1 MHMKTK
7 LKRRKFLKNA
17 SSVTALSLLGGPIT
31 GLASQNKASY
41 SSKELYF
48 QSASQ
53 VVRLIVDKKIS
64 SFELTNMILERI
76 GKIEPKIN
84 AINVLLSEE
93 ALEKAK
99 EADRLLATGNVLGPL
114 HGVPITIKDTFR
126 IKGVPTTVGNPALS
140 DYVPDYDAVS
150 VARLKAAGAVILGN
164 TNVPYMLD
172 DHQSFNEIY
181 GRTNNP
187 WNQGHSPG
195 GSTGG
200 GAAALAAGISYLSL
214 GSDTAGSI
222 RVPAH
227 FCGVFGH
234 KPTLELVPKQGQIPP
249 MPGALP
255 YSSNGLSVAGPL
267 ARSPEDLKLLLEV
280 CGGPV
285 SPESIAYSWK
295 LPRARKTKLRDY
307 RIRYILNHNEYPV
320 SSEMIPV
327 MNSAIQEFRKAGS
340 ALDEG
345 WPDGMDAIELFH
357 LYMYLIYASAS
368 KGASIDEITAYRN
381 GTKTLDSQLQKLK
394 AQAFTDPHKYFVEKD
409 KTRLKVREAWQTFF
423 KDYDAFIIPTA
434 IVPAYPHSDVPWD
447 RRILKTPDGDR
458 QYDDMFFWI
467 SFATLAGLPATV
479 IPIGTTTQGL
489 PVGLQIIG
497 PYLEDATPIHLAG
510 LLSEVLGGIQHPSGY
525 D

>member
-1 MHMKTK
+1 MKPK
-7 LKRRKFLKNA
+7 LKRRIFLKNA
-17 SSVTALSLLGGPIT
+17 SSITMLSLLGHPI
-31 GLASQNKASY
+31 AARYAHK
-41 SSKELYF
+41 KECDSDEELHF
-48 QSASQ
+48 QSASDVAQ
-53 VVRLIVDKKIS
+53 QIINKKIS
-64 SFELTNMILERI
+64 SVELTNMILARI
-76 GKIEPKIN
+76 EKIEPKIN
-84 AINVLLSEE
+84 AINVLLAEE

-99 EADRLLATGNVLGPL
+99 EADNALAKGNIIGPL
-114 HGVPITIKDTFR
+114 HGVPVTIKDTFR
-126 IKGVPTTVGNPALS
+126 IKGVLTTVGNPALS
-140 DYVPDYDAVS
+140 DYFPDYDAVS

-172 DHQSFNEIY
+172 DHQSYNEIY

-187 WNQGHSPG
+187 WNLGHSPG

-200 GAAALAAGISYLSL
+200 GAAALAAGLSYLSL

-227 FCGVFGH
+227 FCGIFGH

-267 ARSPEDLKLLLEV
+267 ARSAEDLKLLLEV

-285 SPESIAYSWK
+285 SPQSVAYSWK
-295 LPRARKTKLRDY
+295 LPEARKTRLKDY
-307 RIRYILNHNEYPV
+307 KIRYVLNDEKFPV
-320 SSEMIPV
+320 SSEMLPV
-327 MNSAIQEFRKAGS
+327 MESALAEFRKAGVK
-340 ALDEG
+340 LDEG
-345 WPDGMDAIELFH
+345 WPADMDAIELFH

-368 KGASIDEITAYRN
+368 KGASIDEIDAYRKN
-381 GTKTLDSQLQKLK
+381 PDKQDSPLQKLK
-394 AQAFTDPHKYFVEKD
+394 AQAYTDPHKYFIEKD
-409 KTRLKVREAWQTFF
+409 KTRLKVRELWQAFF
-423 KDYDAFIIPTA
+423 KDYDAFVIPTA

-458 QYDDMFFWI
+458 AYDDMFFWI
-467 SFATLAGLPATV
+467 SFATLAGLPATI
-479 IPIGTTTQGL
+479 IPIGFTATGL

-497 PYLEDATPIHLAG
+497 PYLEDATPIQLAG
-510 LLSEVLGGIQHPSGY
+510 LLSEVLGGIQHPAGY